1 MNCPACGARQIGALT
16 VTQYYCWECCVEFT
30 VIGDRVEVYQVA
42 LDGSLVAAGTT
53 AHTSGVAEPAVSPM
67 ASRL

>member
-1 MNCPACGARQIGALT
+1 M
-16 VTQYYCWECCVEFT
+16 TQYYCWECCVEFT